1 MDSSLQNTADL
12 TTGNLEQQNQMLFR
26 SGSTT
31 SANMHGK
38 SAGGGGAFV
47 PPERNTT
54 HGIDHG
60 VRDTTPVK
68 MRSDPQF
75 VPRSPTRVI
84 LYQVP
89 AGVARFLDIFRFE
102 VPEDIRDFLAES
114 SGKYANVPNVSPR

>member
-1 MDSSLQNTADL
+1 MDSSFQASTPGLTAD
-12 TTGNLEQQNQMLFR
+12 NLDQNNQMYLR
-26 SGSTT
+26 SGATT
-31 SANMHGK
+31 STNMHGK

-47 PPERNTT
+47 PPERKTT

-75 VPRSPTRVI
+75 VPRSPTRAI

-102 VPEDIRDFLAES
+102 EPEDIRDFIAPAQPNHQ
-114 SGKYANVPNVSPR
+114 ANMPTF